1 MGDVEQRQPPQ
12 PNGPRQSELRRARL
26 SRIIEHLATEYGSA
40 CASAHR
46 RKLQG
51 DQDEIEA
58 DTKLVEDK
66 RDARAPADELVL
78 RIEELMGGPGHSR
91 ARLRFVNYIAR
102 SVRRRVISD
111 LYEFFDEPNGLR
123 PNDPRAL
130 YLAGMYKQYE
140 LEAKPQDEI
149 IKEKERRLAA
159 GDKSRKMREHKRSPP
174 PQSLLIEEIDDE
186 AADCGLSLAQRFCRG
201 ILKPQLQ
208 PGCRPASEYR
218 DITAMVMQQLSERL
232 GYEAKCDD
240 RKSQQMRALAD
251 AMARWVVGLLEQL
264 AEARRREL
272 EMECLRRRKA
282 QEEKEAKMA
291 LAQQQALQD
300 LAEDSGQGSSDDE
313 EEEGDDTDD
322 ADLLKQLC
330 AGVPREGD
338 EECVRP
344 TMICDDDDDADGQ
357 GDGAGD
363 DGAVCDIP
371 EGDDQCQ
378 MDEAGACLKR
388 SEEVQAAT
396 CAAPVDCQTD
406 EGNCLCEQ
414 LERNKPSDLPF
425 VTFAKIIE
433 ALFCALEREPPVMP
447 GQPEVDRLHRAI
459 YEKFEDILDGEKK
472 DILKQDSKLR
482 DLLNVATGKIAVW
495 LSRKLDSQIKRALA
509 EHPAEVESKE
519 IRHWSQDIVRQADV
533 AENWCNWI
541 EQVAR
546 EAAEL
551 KRPQRG
557 EYCRWTGG
565 VQKTCMRYRKAYLE
579 TLHEQHHN
587 DMMLRGREVVKTGEK
602 RPPPPE
608 LGETFVGCSEPD
620 PNADAGCSSAC

>member
-1 MGDVEQRQPPQ
+1 MGDEEQQRQPTQ
-12 PNGPRQSELRRARL
+12 PNGPRQQREQRRPRL
-26 SRIIEHLATEYGSA
+26 SRIIQHLAAEYASG
-40 CASAHR
+40 CAP
-46 RKLQG
+46 QG
-51 DQDEIEA
+51 HLDETEA
-58 DTKLVEDK
+58 DAKQVEDK
-66 RDARAPADELVL
+66 RDARAPADELVR
-78 RIEELMGGPGHSR
+78 RIDELIGGAGQSR
-91 ARLRFVNYIAR
+91 ARRRFVNFMAR
-102 SVRRRVISD
+102 SVRRRVLGD
-111 LYEFFDEPNGLR
+111 FYEFFNEPNGLR
-123 PNDPRAL
+123 PDDPRAM
-130 YLAGMYKQYE
+130 YLVGMYKNYE
-140 LEAKPQDEI
+140 LEAKRQDGK
-149 IKEKERRLAA
+149 IKEKKRGLAA
-159 GDKSRKMREHKRSPP
+159 GDKSREMSEHKPQDPP
-174 PQSLLIEEIDDE
+174 AGGVGSQSLIIEEIDDE

-201 ILKPQLQ
+201 ILKPQPG

-218 DITAMVMQQLSERL
+218 DVTEAVMQQLSERL
-232 GYEAKCDD
+232 GYEAKCDN

-264 AEARRREL
+264 AEARRHEL

-282 QEEKEAKMA
+282 EEEKEAKMA
-291 LAQQQALQD
+291 LAHQQALQD
-300 LAEDSGQGSSDDE
+300 L
-313 EEEGDDTDD
+313 
-322 ADLLKQLC
+322 LC

-338 EECVRP
+338 EDCVRP
-344 TMICDDDDDADGQ
+344 TMICDGDDDADGQ
-357 GDGAGD
+357 GAGAGD
-363 DGAVCDIP
+363 DGAVCNIP

-378 MDEAGACLKR
+378 LDEAGACLKK

-406 EGNCLCEQ
+406 EGACLCEQ

-509 EHPAEVESKE
+509 DHPAEVESKE
-519 IRHWSQDIVRQADV
+519 IRHWSQDIVRQAEV